1 MSDNNGWPD
10 PARPGVPPN
19 KGPHWLRYGSSDDI
33 YWWNGKEYW
42 SEIEGGYH
50 GESWRPTVEWAS
62 AWTYLGPCLTP
73 AEVDA
78 RVKEAVDLGR
88 DIATRELGPQIAM
101 LIPWQ
106 TAIEDARANWCDAVA
121 DDETPKAALHHLIQ
135 IEMDAALDPKVSQA
149 AADLVAKAKRDALEE
164 AARWHDEQA
173 KRWQN
178 TYVKETLSGLD
189 MQAARVMC
197 LEHGGFHIESA
208 AAIRA
213 LGEKDDAKV

>member
-1 MSDNNGWPD
+1 MMSENGWPGE
-10 PARPGVPPN
+10 PGVPLNPERD
-19 KGPHWLRYGSSDDI
+19 GWHWVGGI
-33 YWWNGKEYW
+33 PYWWRVFDDDDAPLWQVNHLYFTAEEW
-42 SEIEGGYH
+42 SYKKYGG
-50 GESWRPTVEWAS
+50 PV
-62 AWTYLGPCLTP
+62 LTP
-73 AEVDA
+73 AEVEA
-78 RVKEAVDLGR
+78 RVKEAVDLGI
-88 DIATRELGPQIAM
+88 DIATRELDPQIAM

-106 TAIEDARANWCDAVA
+106 TAIEDALSNWCDAVA
-121 DDETPKAALHHLIQ
+121 DDETPKDALRHLIQ

-178 TYVKETLSGLD
+178 TYVKESLSDLD

-213 LGEKDDAKV
+213 LGEKE